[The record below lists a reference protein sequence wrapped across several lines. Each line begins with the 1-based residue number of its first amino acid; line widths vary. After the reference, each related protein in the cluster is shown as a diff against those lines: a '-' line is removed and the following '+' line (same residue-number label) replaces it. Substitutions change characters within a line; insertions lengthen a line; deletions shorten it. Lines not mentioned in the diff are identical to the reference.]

1 MSSREDA
8 LANELSGPVS
18 GELVGRKAD
27 TRGWERLAAGLG
39 VVFVVLQVGA
49 GAMLAGAPALDAP
62 SPEIQSYL
70 VDDGVNVL
78 ATATMAALAAFFGLW
93 FLGSLRTFLERA
105 EGAPGRLSKVVF
117 GAGLV
122 TIGMATTAS
131 LPTAALAWGDTAE
144 LAEPGLVR
152 AVWNL
157 NTLALVPIGG
167 SAGAFCLAAALVI
180 LRTRVLPVWIGWIG
194 VLAAVVGVLA
204 TFYLVAD
211 DPDSPLGTPANLGG
225 FLLSMLFIL
234 LLSIFMVTRLGKTDR
249 AAE

>member
-1 MSSREDA
+1 MSSQDA
-8 LANELSGPVS
+8 LAHELSTRAP
-18 GELVGRKAD
+18 EEPVGRTTDA
-27 TRGWERLAAGLG
+27 RGWERLAAGLG
-39 VVFVVLQVGA
+39 IIFVVLQVGA
-49 GAMLAGAPALDAP
+49 GTMLAGAPALDAP
-62 SPEIQSYL
+62 SPEIRSYL
-70 VDDGVNVL
+70 VDHGVNVL

-93 FLGSLRTFLERA
+93 FLGSLRTFLRRA
-105 EGAPGRLSKVVF
+105 EGAGGRLSNVVF

-122 TIGMATTAS
+122 TIAMATTAG
-131 LPTAALAWGDTAE
+131 LPTVALAWDDTAA
-144 LAEPGLVR
+144 LAEPGLLQ

-180 LRTRVLPVWIGWIG
+180 LRTRALPVWVGWIG

-204 TFYLVAD
+204 TFFLVAD

-234 LLSIFMVTRLGKTDR
+234 LLSVFMVMRPGKPDR